1 MPEGRRHLNYLSH
14 IHENSNIESVREVVM
29 RQTLTAKLKLEV
41 TQEQKEQLRVTC
53 LVYREA
59 LNYTSAVAF
68 EMGKT
73 YNGTK
78 IQKEVY
84 YTLRE
89 KFKLPSQMA
98 CNIPRQVGA
107 TYKSLRTK
115 LKQNEEA
122 IKAGRTKKRY
132 KGLDKPPKYV
142 SRTCTLNY
150 QRDYSFVK
158 DQKVS
163 VITLDGRIKVNYHG
177 YAKHLEMIKSGV
189 AKIGA
194 AKLWYSKPKKTY
206 YLLVSMEV
214 EIPELT
220 PININRVMGVDVGQR
235 YIAVAADTRNKTQ
248 FFSGKQVR
256 HKASRY
262 VKARKSLQ
270 RKGTRSAT
278 RKLVAL
284 SGRERRFIADTNHCI
299 AKQVVTPST
308 LIGLENLTHI
318 RERTK
323 PKRKGRKASRKQ
335 RRANSN
341 KARWSFAQ
349 LHSFID
355 YKAVLSGTL
364 AVKVDAHYTSQAC
377 PHCGHTSKENRPNKG
392 LIFLCQS
399 CGYTL
404 HADLVGARNVALRV
418 LLSRQDWESTGRF
431 SAVPS
436 GALPC
441 GEMNSYSPRHPD
453 ASSDESKAERLLRY
467 SELRWTIDAISTL
480 SETKPSGEV

>member
-1 MPEGRRHLNYLSH
+1 
-14 IHENSNIESVREVVM
+14 M
-29 RQTLTAKLKLEV
+29 RQVLTAKLKLEV
-41 TQEQKEQLRVTC
+41 TQEQKEQLRVTS
-53 LVYREA
+53 LAYRDA
-59 LNYTSAVAF
+59 LNFASGVAF

-89 KFKLPSQMA
+89 KFRLPSQMA
-98 CNIPRQVGA
+98 CNVPRQVGA
-107 TYKSLRTK
+107 AYKSLRTK

-132 KGLDKPPKYV
+132 KGLDKPPKFV

-150 QRDYSFVK
+150 QRDYSFTK

-163 VITLDGRIKVNYHG
+163 VITLDGRIKVNYQG
-177 YAKHLEMIKSGV
+177 YFKHIEKIQSGV

-194 AKLWYSKPKKTY
+194 AKIWYSKPTKTY
-206 YLLVSMEV
+206 YLLVSLEV
-214 EIPELT
+214 EVLDLSLSDIK
-220 PININRVMGVDVGQR
+220 RVMGVDVGQR
-235 YIAVAADTRNKTQ
+235 YIAVAADTRNKAQ
-248 FFSGKQVR
+248 FFSGKEAR

-262 VKARKSLQ
+262 LRARQSLQ

-278 RKLVAL
+278 RRLVAL

-299 AKQVVTPST
+299 AKQVVTPGT

-323 PKRKGRKASRKQ
+323 SKKNPKKASKKQ

-341 KARWSFAQ
+341 KARWSFAE
-349 LHSFID
+349 LHGFID
-355 YKAVLSGTL
+355 YKAVLTGSL
-364 AVKVDAHYTSQAC
+364 AVKVDAHYTSCAC
-377 PHCGHTSKENRPNKG
+377 PCCGHTSKENRPNKG
-392 LIFLCQS
+392 LTFVCQQ
-399 CGYTL
+399 CDYTL

-418 LLSRQDWESTGRF
+418 LLSRQEWESTGRF
-431 SAVPS
+431 SAVP
-436 GALPC
+436 
-441 GEMNSYSPRHPD
+441 D
-453 ASSDESKAERLLRY
+453 ASSDEAKGERLFTY
-467 SELRWTIDAISTL
+467 SQLRWTIDAI
-480 SETKPSGEV
+480 PDFNGAAPQGGA

>member
-1 MPEGRRHLNYLSH
+1 
-14 IHENSNIESVREVVM
+14 M

-41 TQEQKEQLRVTC
+41 TQEQKEQLRVIS
-53 LVYREA
+53 LAYRDA
-59 LNYTSAVAF
+59 LNYTSGVAF

-89 KFKLPSQMA
+89 HFKLPSQMA
-98 CNIPRQVGA
+98 CNVPRQVGA

-132 KGLDKPPKYV
+132 KGLDNPPKYI

-163 VITLDGRIKVNYHG
+163 IITLNGRIKVNYQG
-177 YAKHLEMIKSGV
+177 YSKHLEMIRSGV

-194 AKLWYSKPKKTY
+194 AKLWYSQPTKTY

-214 EIPELT
+214 EVPELKPT
-220 PININRVMGVDVGQR
+220 DINRVMGVDVGQR
-235 YIAVAADTRNKTQ
+235 YIAVAADTQNKTQ

-256 HKASRY
+256 HKSSRY
-262 VKARKSLQ
+262 VRARKSLQ

-278 RKLVAL
+278 RRLVAL
-284 SGRERRFIADTNHCI
+284 SGRERRFIADTNHRI
-299 AKQVVTPST
+299 AKQVVTDGA

-323 PKRKGRKASRKQ
+323 PKKKGKKASKKQ
-335 RRANSN
+335 RRANNN
-341 KARWSFAQ
+341 KTRWSFAELQ
-349 LHSFID
+349 GFID
-355 YKAVLSGTL
+355 YKAVLSGSL
-364 AVKVDAHYTSQAC
+364 AVKVDAHYTSVAC
-377 PHCGHTSKENRPNKG
+377 PCCGHTSIENRPNKG
-392 LIFLCQS
+392 LTFVCQQ

-418 LLSRQDWESTGRF
+418 LLFRQDWESTGRF
-431 SAVPS
+431 SAVP
-436 GALPC
+436 
-441 GEMNSYSPRHPD
+441 D
-453 ASSDESKAERLLRY
+453 ASSDEAKGERQSRY
-467 SELRWTIDAISTL
+467 SQLRWMIDAISTL
-480 SETKPSGEV
+480 GEA

>member
-1 MPEGRRHLNYLSH
+1 ML
-14 IHENSNIESVREVVM
+14 
-29 RQTLTAKLKLEV
+29 QTLTAKLKLEA
-41 TQEQKEQLRVTC
+41 TSEQKEMLRVAS
-53 LVYREA
+53 LAYRDA
-59 LNYTSAVAF
+59 LNFTSEVAYQ
-68 EMGKT
+68 MGKT

-89 KFKLPSQMA
+89 QFKLPSQMA
-98 CNIPRQVGA
+98 CNVPRQVGS

-115 LKQNEEA
+115 LKRNEEA
-122 IKAGRTKKRY
+122 IKSGRTKKRY

-150 QRDYSFVK
+150 QRDYSFIK

-163 VITLDGRIKVNYHG
+163 VITLDGRIKVNYQG
-177 YAKHLEMIKSGV
+177 YSKHLEMINSGV

-194 AKLWYSKPKKTY
+194 AKLWYSKPTKTY

-214 EIPELT
+214 EVPELT
-220 PININRVMGVDVGQR
+220 PTDINRVMGVDVGQR

-248 FFSGKQVR
+248 FFSGKKVR

-278 RKLVAL
+278 KRLVAL

-299 AKQVVTPST
+299 AKEVVTPST

-318 RERTK
+318 RERTQ
-323 PKRKGRKASRKQ
+323 PRKKSKKASKKQ

-341 KARWSFAQ
+341 KARWSFAELQ
-349 LHSFID
+349 SFID
-355 YKAVLSGTL
+355 YKAVLSGSL

-377 PHCGHTSKENRPNKG
+377 LCCGHTSKENRPNKG
-392 LIFLCQS
+392 LTFVCQQ

-418 LLSRQDWESTGRF
+418 LLSRQSWESTGRF
-431 SAVPS
+431 SAV
-436 GALPC
+436 
-441 GEMNSYSPRHPD
+441 PD
-453 ASSDESKAERLLRY
+453 ASSDESKAERM
-467 SELRWTIDAISTL
+467 SEVFGTALDDRCNL
-480 SETKPSGEV
+480 HPRRSGAVRRSVAGWSR

>member
-1 MPEGRRHLNYLSH
+1 ML
-14 IHENSNIESVREVVM
+14 
-29 RQTLTAKLKLEV
+29 QALTAKLKLEA
-41 TQEQKEQLRVTC
+41 TPEQKERLRVAS
-53 LVYREA
+53 LAYRDA
-59 LNYTSAVAF
+59 LNFTSEVAF

-84 YTLRE
+84 YMLRD
-89 KFKLPSQMA
+89 KFRLPSQMA
-98 CNIPRQVGA
+98 CNVPRQVGA

-132 KGLDKPPKYV
+132 KGLDKPPKFV

-163 VITLDGRIKVNYHG
+163 VISLDGRIKVNYQG
-177 YAKHLEMIKSGV
+177 YSKHLQMIESGV
-189 AKIGA
+189 ARIGA
-194 AKLWYSKPKKTY
+194 AKLWYSKTTKAY

-214 EIPELT
+214 EVPDLT
-220 PININRVMGVDVGQR
+220 PTDIKRIVGVDVGQR
-235 YIAVAADTRNKTQ
+235 YIAVAADTKNKSQ
-248 FFSGKQVR
+248 FFSGKSVR

-262 VKARKSLQ
+262 VRARKSLQ

-278 RKLVAL
+278 RRLVAL

-299 AKQVVTPST
+299 AKQLVTPST

-323 PKRKGRKASRKQ
+323 PKNKGKKASIKQ

-341 KARWSFAQ
+341 RARWSFAE
-349 LHSFID
+349 LHKFID
-355 YKAVLSGTL
+355 YKAVLSGSL

-377 PHCGHTSKENRPNKG
+377 PCCGHASRENRPNKG
-392 LIFLCQS
+392 LTFVCQPLV
-399 CGYTL
+399 TL
-404 HADLVGARNVALRV
+404 SMPIWLELGMLHSECCSLGK
-418 LLSRQDWESTGRF
+418 TGRVRGVF
-431 SAVPS
+431 QSSLTCLAMKLKLITSRGIQDSDGAKMQSPS
-436 GALPC
+436 
-441 GEMNSYSPRHPD
+441 
-453 ASSDESKAERLLRY
+453 
-467 SELRWTIDAISTL
+467 ST
-480 SETKPSGEV
+480 

>member
-1 MPEGRRHLNYLSH
+1 
-14 IHENSNIESVREVVM
+14 M
-29 RQTLTAKLKLEV
+29 RQTLTAKLKVEV
-41 TQEQKEQLRVTC
+41 TQEQKEQLRLTC
-53 LVYREA
+53 LAYRDA
-59 LNYTSAVAF
+59 LNYTSGIAF

-89 KFKLPSQMA
+89 KFNLPSQMA
-98 CNIPRQVGA
+98 CNVPRQVGA

-122 IKAGRTKKRY
+122 IASGRTKRRY

-142 SRTCTLNY
+142 SRTYTLNY

-163 VITLDGRIKVNYHG
+163 VITLDGRIKVSYQG
-177 YAKHLEMIKSGV
+177 YSKHLEMIQSGV
-189 AKIGA
+189 ARIGA
-194 AKLWYSKPKKTY
+194 AKLWYSKPTKTY

-214 EIPELT
+214 EVPDLT
-220 PININRVMGVDVGQR
+220 PTDINRIVGVDVGQR
-235 YIAVAADTRNKTQ
+235 YIAVAADTQNKSQ
-248 FFSGKQVR
+248 FFSGKGVR
-256 HKASRY
+256 HKASGY

-284 SGRERRFIADTNHCI
+284 SGRERRFIADINHCI

-318 RERTK
+318 RERTR
-323 PKRKGRKASRKQ
+323 PKKTGKKASKKQ

-341 KARWSFAQ
+341 KARWSFAE
-349 LHSFID
+349 LHGFID
-355 YKAVLSGTL
+355 YKAVLSGSL
-364 AVKVDAHYTSQAC
+364 AVKMDAHYTSQTC
-377 PHCGHTSKENRPNKG
+377 PCCGHISQENRPNKG
-392 LIFLCQS
+392 LSFVCQQ

-418 LLSRQDWESTGRF
+418 LLSRQDWESRGCF
-431 SAVPS
+431 SAV
-436 GALPC
+436 
-441 GEMNSYSPRHPD
+441 PD
-453 ASSDESKAERLLRY
+453 ASSDETKGERRSRY
-467 SELRWTIDAISTL
+467 SQLRWTIDAISTL
-480 SETKPSGEV
+480 KVAESFQDEAE

>member
-1 MPEGRRHLNYLSH
+1 ML
-14 IHENSNIESVREVVM
+14 
-29 RQTLTAKLKLEV
+29 QTLTAKLKLEA
-41 TQEQKEQLRVTC
+41 TSEQKEMLRRAS
-53 LVYREA
+53 LAYRDA
-59 LNYTSAVAF
+59 LNFTSEVAYQ
-68 EMGKT
+68 MGKT

-89 KFKLPSQMA
+89 RFKLPSQMA
-98 CNIPRQVGA
+98 CNVPRQVGA

-122 IKAGRTKKRY
+122 IKAGHTKKQY

-150 QRDYSFVK
+150 QRDYSFIK

-163 VITLDGRIKVNYHG
+163 VITLDGRIKVNYQG
-177 YAKHLEMIKSGV
+177 YSKHLEMIWSGV
-189 AKIGA
+189 ARIGA
-194 AKLWYSKPKKTY
+194 AKLWYSRTTKTY

-214 EIPELT
+214 QVPELT
-220 PININRVMGVDVGQR
+220 PNDIDRVMGVDVGQR
-235 YIAVAADTRNKTQ
+235 YIAVAADTQNKTQ
-248 FFSGKQVR
+248 FFSGKEVR

-278 RKLVAL
+278 RRLVAL

-299 AKQVVTPST
+299 AKKVVTPNA
-308 LIGLENLTHI
+308 LIGLENLTYI
-318 RERTK
+318 RERTS
-323 PKRKGRKASRKQ
+323 PKKTGKKASKKQ

-341 KARWSFAQ
+341 RAKWSFAELQ
-349 LHSFID
+349 SFID
-355 YKAVLSGTL
+355 YKAVCKGSL

-377 PHCGHTSKENRPNKG
+377 PCCGHTSKENRPNKG
-392 LIFLCQS
+392 LTFVCQQCS
-399 CGYTL
+399 YTL

-431 SAVPS
+431 SAVP
-436 GALPC
+436 
-441 GEMNSYSPRHPD
+441 D
-453 ASSDESKAERLLRY
+453 VSSNEGKAECLSRY

-480 SETKPSGEV
+480 SEVEPLGEA

>member
-1 MPEGRRHLNYLSH
+1 LEP
-14 IHENSNIESVREVVM
+14 SNAFSYDYGTIEKFVRFCRWVM
-29 RQTLTAKLKLEV
+29 LQTLTAKLKLEA
-41 TQEQKEQLRVTC
+41 TPEQKEMLRRAC
-53 LVYREA
+53 LAYRDA
-59 LNYTSAVAF
+59 LNFTSEVAF

-84 YTLRE
+84 YTLRN
-89 KFKLPSQMA
+89 KFRLPSQMA
-98 CNIPRQVGA
+98 CNVPRQVGA

-122 IKAGRTKKRY
+122 IKSGRTKKRY
-132 KGLDKPPKYV
+132 QGLEKPPKFV

-163 VITLDGRIKVNYHG
+163 VITLDGRIKVNYQG
-177 YAKHLEMIKSGV
+177 YSKHLQMIESGV
-189 AKIGA
+189 ARIGA
-194 AKLWYSKPKKTY
+194 AKLWYSKPAKTY

-214 EIPELT
+214 EVPELT
-220 PININRVMGVDVGQR
+220 PTDISRVMGVDVGQR
-235 YIAVAADTRNKTQ
+235 YIAVAADTQNKSR
-248 FFSGKQVR
+248 FFSGKKVR
-256 HKASRY
+256 HQAFRY
-262 VKARKSLQ
+262 VRARKSLQ

-278 RKLVAL
+278 RRLVAL

-299 AKQVVTPST
+299 ANQVVTPST

-323 PKRKGRKASRKQ
+323 PKKKGNKASKKQ

-341 KARWSFAQ
+341 KARWSFAE
-349 LHSFID
+349 LHGFID
-355 YKAVLSGTL
+355 YKAVLSGSL

-377 PHCGHTSKENRPNKG
+377 PCCGHTSKENRPNQG
-392 LIFLCQS
+392 LTFVCQQ

-431 SAVPS
+431 SAVP
-436 GALPC
+436 
-441 GEMNSYSPRHPD
+441 D
-453 ASSDESKAERLLRY
+453 ASSDEAKGERRLRY
-467 SELRWTIDAISTL
+467 SQLRWTIDAIPIFKAAESFQDEAPV
-480 SETKPSGEV
+480 SWGS

>member
-1 MPEGRRHLNYLSH
+1 M
-14 IHENSNIESVREVVM
+14 
-29 RQTLTAKLKLEV
+29 
-41 TQEQKEQLRVTC
+41 LRVAS
-53 LVYREA
+53 LAYRDA
-59 LNYTSAVAF
+59 LNFTSGVAF

-78 IQKEVY
+78 IQKKVY

-89 KFKLPSQMA
+89 KFRLPSQMA
-98 CNIPRQVGA
+98 CNVPRQVGA

-115 LKQNEEA
+115 LKQNEKA
-122 IKAGRTKKRY
+122 IKTGRTKKRY

-150 QRDYSFVK
+150 HRDYSFIK

-163 VITLDGRIKVNYHG
+163 VITLDGRIKVNYQG
-177 YAKHLEMIKSGV
+177 YSKHLEMIQSGV

-194 AKLWYSKPKKTY
+194 AKLWYSKPTKAY

-214 EIPELT
+214 EVPDLMPT
-220 PININRVMGVDVGQR
+220 DINRVMGVDVGQR
-235 YIAVAADTRNKTQ
+235 YIAVAADTRSQAQ
-248 FFSGKQVR
+248 FFRGAYVR
-256 HKASRY
+256 HKASHY

-278 RKLVAL
+278 RRLVAL
-284 SGRERRFIADTNHCI
+284 SRRERRFIADTNHCI
-299 AKQVVTPST
+299 ANQVVTPST
-308 LIGLENLTHI
+308 LIGLENLTYI

-323 PKRKGRKASRKQ
+323 PKKKGKKASKKQ
-335 RRANSN
+335 RKANSN
-341 KARWSFAQ
+341 KACWSFAE

-355 YKAVLSGTL
+355 YKATLSGSL

-377 PHCGHTSKENRPNKG
+377 PCCGHTSKGNRPGKG
-392 LIFLCQS
+392 LLFVCQG

-418 LLSRQDWESTGRF
+418 LLFRQDWESTGRF
-431 SAVPS
+431 SAVP
-436 GALPC
+436 
-441 GEMNSYSPRHPD
+441 D
-453 ASSDESKAERLLRY
+453 ASSDEGKAEHLSRY
-467 SELRWTIDAISTL
+467 SELRPTIDAISTL
-480 SETKPSGEV
+480 SQTEPLGEV

>member
-1 MPEGRRHLNYLSH
+1 MVGMPEGRRYPNYLSVL
-14 IHENSNIESVREVVM
+14 HENDTMSSSREVIM

-41 TQEQKEQLRVTC
+41 TQEQKEQLRVTS
-53 LVYREA
+53 LSYREA

-84 YTLRE
+84 YRLRE

-98 CNIPRQVGA
+98 CNVPRQVGA
-107 TYKSLRTK
+107 TYKSLRSI

-163 VITLDGRIKVNYHG
+163 VITLDGRIKVNYQG
-177 YAKHLEMIKSGV
+177 YSKHLEMINSGV
-189 AKIGA
+189 ARIGA
-194 AKLWYSKPKKTY
+194 AKLWYSKPSKTY

-214 EIPELT
+214 EVPELT
-220 PININRVMGVDVGQR
+220 PADIKRVMGVDVGQR
-235 YIAVAADTRNKTQ
+235 YIAVVADTQNQTQ
-248 FFSGKQVR
+248 FFSGKEVR

-262 VKARKSLQ
+262 VRARRSLQ

-278 RKLVAL
+278 RRLVAL

-299 AKQVVTPST
+299 ANQVVTPST

-318 RERTK
+318 RERTN
-323 PKRKGRKASRKQ
+323 PKRKGKKTSKKQ
-335 RRANSN
+335 RTANSN
-341 KARWSFAQ
+341 KARWSFAE
-349 LHSFID
+349 LHGFID
-355 YKAVLSGTL
+355 YKAVLSGSL

-377 PHCGHTSKENRPNKG
+377 PCCGHTSKENRPNKG
-392 LIFLCQS
+392 LTFVCQS

-418 LLSRQDWESTGRF
+418 LLSRQSWESTGRF
-431 SAVPS
+431 SAVP
-436 GALPC
+436 
-441 GEMNSYSPRHPD
+441 D
-453 ASSDESKAERLLRY
+453 ASGEEV
-467 SELRWTIDAISTL
+467 
-480 SETKPSGEV
+480 ETDYRSLVFRTEMEPRCNPQLQRS

>member
-1 MPEGRRHLNYLSH
+1 MY
-14 IHENSNIESVREVVM
+14 
-29 RQTLTAKLKLEV
+29 QTLTAKLKLEV
-41 TQEQKEQLRVTC
+41 TQEQKEQLARTS
-53 LVYREA
+53 LAYRDA
-59 LNYTSAVAF
+59 LNYTSGVAF
-68 EMGKT
+68 EMGKS

-89 KFKLPSQMA
+89 KFRLPSQMA
-98 CNIPRQVGA
+98 CNVPRQVGA

-158 DQKVS
+158 NQKVS

-177 YAKHLEMIKSGV
+177 YSKHLEMINSGV
-189 AKIGA
+189 VKIGA
-194 AKLWYSKPKKTY
+194 AKLWYSKPTKTY

-214 EIPELT
+214 EVSELT
-220 PININRVMGVDVGQR
+220 PTDINRVMGVDVGQR

-262 VKARKSLQ
+262 VNPSTSLRVEAERSRSFKARKSLQ

-278 RKLVAL
+278 RRLVAL

-299 AKQVVTPST
+299 ANQVVTPST

-323 PKRKGRKASRKQ
+323 PKKKGKKASKKQ

-341 KARWSFAQ
+341 KARWSFAE
-349 LHSFID
+349 LHGFID
-355 YKAVLSGTL
+355 YKAVLSGSL

-377 PHCGHTSKENRPNKG
+377 PCCGHTSKENRPNKG
-392 LIFLCQS
+392 LIFVCQQ
-399 CGYTL
+399 CGYSL

-418 LLSRQDWESTGRF
+418 LLSRQDWESTGRI
-431 SAVPS
+431 SAVP
-436 GALPC
+436 
-441 GEMNSYSPRHPD
+441 D
-453 ASSDESKAERLLRY
+453 ASGDEAETDYRLRY
-467 SELRWTIDAISTL
+467 SGLRWSQDAIPNFNAAP
-480 SETKPSGEV
+480 PSGEAE

>member
-1 MPEGRRHLNYLSH
+1 MG
-14 IHENSNIESVREVVM
+14 
-29 RQTLTAKLKLEV
+29 QTLTAKLKLEV
-41 TQEQKEQLRVTC
+41 TQEQKEQLRVTS
-53 LVYREA
+53 LAYKDA
-59 LNYTSAVAF
+59 LNYTSGVAF

-78 IQKEVY
+78 IQKKVY

-89 KFKLPSQMA
+89 KFRLPSQMA
-98 CNIPRQVGA
+98 CNVPRQVGA

-115 LKQNEEA
+115 LKHNEEA
-122 IKAGRTKKRY
+122 FKAGRTKKRY

-150 QRDYSFVK
+150 QRDYSFIK

-163 VITLDGRIKVNYHG
+163 VITLSGRIKVNYQG
-177 YAKHLEMIKSGV
+177 YSKHLYLINSGV

-194 AKLWYSKPKKTY
+194 AKLWYSRARKTY

-220 PININRVMGVDVGQR
+220 PNNINRVIGVDVGQR
-235 YIAVAADTRNKTQ
+235 YIAVAADTRNKAQ

-262 VKARKSLQ
+262 VKARRSLQ

-278 RKLVAL
+278 KRLVAL

-299 AKQVVTPST
+299 AKQVAEPNT

-323 PKRKGRKASRKQ
+323 PQKKGKKASHKQ

-349 LHSFID
+349 LHGFID
-355 YKAVLSGTL
+355 YKAVLSGSL

-377 PHCGHTSKENRPNKG
+377 PCCGHTSKGNRPNKG
-392 LIFLCQS
+392 LTFVCQQ
-399 CGYTL
+399 CGYVL
-404 HADLVGARNVALRV
+404 HSDLIGARNVALRV
-418 LLSRQDWESTGRF
+418 LLFRQDWESTGRF
-431 SAVPS
+431 SAVP
-436 GALPC
+436 
-441 GEMNSYSPRHPD
+441 D
-453 ASSDESKAERLLRY
+453 ASSDEGKADSEAVARQRASRLSRY

-480 SETKPSGEV
+480 SETEPSGEVSQGGVVE

>member
-1 MPEGRRHLNYLSH
+1 MPEGRRHPNYLRSLH
-14 IHENSNIESVREVVM
+14 DNANMNLVRESVM
-29 RQTLTAKLKLEV
+29 QQTLTAKLKLEV
-41 TQEQKEQLRVTC
+41 TQEQKEQLRVTS
-53 LVYREA
+53 LAYRDA
-59 LNYTSAVAF
+59 LNYTSGVAF

-89 KFKLPSQMA
+89 LFKLPSQMG
-98 CNIPRQVGA
+98 CNVPRQVGA
-107 TYKSLRTK
+107 AYKSLRTK

-122 IKAGRTKKRY
+122 ALAGRTKRRY

-177 YAKHLEMIKSGV
+177 YSKHLEMIKSGV

-194 AKLWYSKPKKTY
+194 AKLWYSKPAKTY
-206 YLLVSMEV
+206 YLLVIMEV
-214 EIPELT
+214 EVPDLMPT
-220 PININRVMGVDVGQR
+220 DINRVIGVDVGQR
-235 YIAVAADTRNKTQ
+235 FIAVAADTRNKTQ

-278 RKLVAL
+278 KRLVAL

-318 RERTK
+318 RERTA
-323 PKRKGRKASRKQ
+323 PKKKGKKASKRQ

-341 KARWSFAQ
+341 KARWSFAE
-349 LHSFID
+349 LHGFID
-355 YKAVLSGTL
+355 YKAILSGSL
-364 AVKVDAHYTSQAC
+364 AVKVDAHYTS
-377 PHCGHTSKENRPNKG
+377 
-392 LIFLCQS
+392 
-399 CGYTL
+399 
-404 HADLVGARNVALRV
+404 
-418 LLSRQDWESTGRF
+418 
-431 SAVPS
+431 
-436 GALPC
+436 
-441 GEMNSYSPRHPD
+441 
-453 ASSDESKAERLLRY
+453 
-467 SELRWTIDAISTL
+467 
-480 SETKPSGEV
+480 

>member
-1 MPEGRRHLNYLSH
+1 M
-14 IHENSNIESVREVVM
+14 SNGF
-29 RQTLTAKLKLEV
+29 
-41 TQEQKEQLRVTC
+41 
-53 LVYREA
+53 YRDA
-59 LNYTSAVAF
+59 LNYTSGVAF

-89 KFKLPSQMA
+89 HFKLPSQMA
-98 CNIPRQVGA
+98 CNVPRQVGA

-163 VITLDGRIKVNYHG
+163 VITLDGRIKVNYQG
-177 YAKHLEMIKSGV
+177 YSKHLEMINSGV
-189 AKIGA
+189 ARIGA
-194 AKLWYSKPKKTY
+194 AKLWYSKPSKTY

-214 EIPELT
+214 EVPNLAPT
-220 PININRVMGVDVGQR
+220 DINRIMGVDVGQR
-235 YIAVAADTRNKTQ
+235 YIAVAADTRNKSR

-262 VKARKSLQ
+262 AKARKSLQ

-278 RKLVAL
+278 RRLVAL

-299 AKQVVTPST
+299 AKEVVTPST

-318 RERTK
+318 RERTNLK
-323 PKRKGRKASRKQ
+323 KKGKKASNKQ
-335 RRANSN
+335 RKANSN
-341 KARWSFAQ
+341 KARWSFAELQ
-349 LHSFID
+349 GFID
-355 YKAVLSGTL
+355 YKAVLSGSL
-364 AVKVDAHYTSQAC
+364 AVKVDAHYTSVAC
-377 PHCGHTSKENRPNKG
+377 PCCGHTSKENRPNKG
-392 LIFLCQS
+392 LNFVCQQ

-431 SAVPS
+431 SAVPDVS
-436 GALPC
+436 G
-441 GEMNSYSPRHPD
+441 
-453 ASSDESKAERLLRY
+453 DEVETDYQLRY
-467 SELRWTIDAISTL
+467 SGLRWSQDAISNFNVSD
-480 SETKPSGEV
+480 SEALA

>member
-1 MPEGRRHLNYLSH
+1 MLI
-14 IHENSNIESVREVVM
+14 IHDNGSLGQSREINM
-29 RQTLTAKLKLEV
+29 HQTLTAKLKLEV
-41 TQEQKEQLRVTC
+41 TQEQKEQLRATS
-53 LVYREA
+53 LAYRDA
-59 LNYTSAVAF
+59 LNYTSGVAF

-98 CNIPRQVGA
+98 CNVPRQVGA

-122 IKAGRTKKRY
+122 IKAKRTKKRY
-132 KGLDKPPKYV
+132 KGLDKPPKYI

-177 YAKHLEMIKSGV
+177 YSKHLEMINSG
-189 AKIGA
+189 AARIGA

-206 YLLVSMEV
+206 YLLISLEV
-214 EIPELT
+214 EVPDLT
-220 PININRVMGVDVGQR
+220 PTDINRVMGVDVGQR
-235 YIAVAADTRNKTQ
+235 YIAVAADTRNQTQ
-248 FFSGKQVR
+248 FFSGKEVR

-270 RKGTRSAT
+270 RKDTRSAT
-278 RKLVAL
+278 RRLVAL

-299 AKQVVTPST
+299 ANQVVTPST

-318 RERTK
+318 RERTN
-323 PKRKGRKASRKQ
+323 PKRKGKKASKKQ

-341 KARWSFAQ
+341 KARWSFAE
-349 LHSFID
+349 LHGFID
-355 YKAVLSGTL
+355 YKAVLRGSL

-377 PHCGHTSKENRPNKG
+377 PCCGHTSKENRPNKG
-392 LIFLCQS
+392 LTFVCQG
-399 CGYTL
+399 CGYTI
-404 HADLVGARNVALRV
+404 HADLIGARNVALRV
-418 LLSRQDWESTGRF
+418 LLFRQSWESTGRF
-431 SAVPS
+431 SAVP
-436 GALPC
+436 
-441 GEMNSYSPRHPD
+441 D
-453 ASSDESKAERLLRY
+453 ASSDEGKAERLLRY

>member
-1 MPEGRRHLNYLSH
+1 ML
-14 IHENSNIESVREVVM
+14 
-29 RQTLTAKLKLEV
+29 QTLTAKLKLEA
-41 TQEQKEQLRVTC
+41 TSEQKEMLRVAC
-53 LVYREA
+53 LAYRDA
-59 LNYTSAVAF
+59 LNFASGVAF

-89 KFKLPSQMA
+89 KFRLPSQMA
-98 CNIPRQVGA
+98 CNVPRQVGA

-177 YAKHLEMIKSGV
+177 YSKHLEMINSGV
-189 AKIGA
+189 ARIGA
-194 AKLWYSKPKKTY
+194 ANLWYSKPTKTY

-214 EIPELT
+214 EVPELT
-220 PININRVMGVDVGQR
+220 PTDINRVMGVDVGQR
-235 YIAVAADTRNKTQ
+235 YIAVAADTRNQTQ

-256 HKASRY
+256 HQASRY

-278 RKLVAL
+278 RRLIAL

-299 AKQVVTPST
+299 ANQVVTPST

-318 RERTK
+318 RERTN
-323 PKRKGRKASRKQ
+323 PKKKGNRASKKQ

-355 YKAVLSGTL
+355 YKAVLFGSL

-377 PHCGHTSKENRPNKG
+377 PCCGHTSKENRPNKG
-392 LIFLCQS
+392 LTFACQP

-431 SAVPS
+431 SAVP
-436 GALPC
+436 
-441 GEMNSYSPRHPD
+441 D
-453 ASSDESKAERLLRY
+453 ASSDEGKAERLSRY

-480 SETKPSGEV
+480 SETEPLGEV